1 MTPSLQWRGAGYNI
15 STQDCSG
22 GQQQQ
27 PLVQLAAVCVS
38 LCVHGSRS
46 FVTAPDKIAQRS
58 GGVHAYIQLLCPA
71 ESWTSPGS
79 PSCRTDSLLLIM
91 MMAYF
96 LYTALAGLAL
106 LLALLYTKN
115 PYFLQDLNYAIT
127 AIKIG
132 MRLSKYKKSKPFYS
146 MLDCF
151 LDKVSRQPH
160 KKFLLFEDSCYTYS
174 QADKESNK
182 VARALS
188 THANLQEGD
197 TVALFLGN
205 EPWFVWAWLAL
216 AKLGCTASLLNN
228 NIRSKSLLHCFSCCD
243 AKVLVAGAGE
253 KELNECSFPALF
265 FIYYLFIFLQL

>member
-46 FVTAPDKIAQRS
+46 FVTAPDKIAQSS

-265 FIYYLFIFLQL
+265 IFLQL

>member
-1 MTPSLQWRGAGYNI
+1 
-15 STQDCSG
+15 
-22 GQQQQ
+22 
-27 PLVQLAAVCVS
+27 
-38 LCVHGSRS
+38 
-46 FVTAPDKIAQRS
+46 
-58 GGVHAYIQLLCPA
+58 
-71 ESWTSPGS
+71 
-79 PSCRTDSLLLIM
+79 
-91 MMAYF
+91 MAYF